1 MPEIHPIFVFEVAL
15 SVDLDAAER
24 SLAGAERQIF
34 RHRGRATS
42 FLQYR
47 PAPLRVSQEGV
58 PLPHGTWVN
67 EPLVDLVLYDFGAAS
82 VAYQYKVPG
91 DLDQVRA
98 ASVALRRSEALRQD
112 ARQRVESLLQSVGN
126 AAQKPRVADYT
137 EDYTII
143 GIREPLGDL
152 TAQAFC
158 DMHHQ
163 RIAQILRPDAGGLSP
178 EEVTAATEIRI
189 SFGPR
194 DVTLVDWDAAFV
206 VDPEPEDVRAV
217 LEFANVQLLEMRW
230 LDLQLDQ
237 AIERSYHL
245 LGPAPSFWRRF
256 VFRSVAGDV
265 RRVAELQ
272 LESAVLLERVT
283 NALKVF
289 GEEYLARIYRLAAR
303 RFQLEAMDQAI
314 SQKLATIESI
324 YQKLS
329 DRAATMRMEMLEWVV
344 IILIAFEILLGIFGG
359 H

>member
-1 MPEIHPIFVFEVAL
+1 MPDIYPIFVFEVAL
-15 SVDLDAAER
+15 AIDLDAAER
-24 SLAGAERQIF
+24 SLAGSARQTF

-42 FLQYR
+42 FFQYR
-47 PAPLRVSQEGV
+47 PAPLRVSQEGAQ
-58 PLPHGTWVN
+58 LPHGTWRN
-67 EPLVDLVLYDFGAAS
+67 EPRVDLVLYDFGAAS
-82 VAYQYKVPG
+82 VAYEFRVPG
-91 DLDQVRA
+91 ALDEVKA

-112 ARQRVESLLQSVGN
+112 ARQRVEALLQSVGG

-143 GIREPLGDL
+143 GIREPIGGV
-152 TAQAFC
+152 TAQGFC
-158 DMHHQ
+158 DANVG
-163 RIAQILRPDAGGLSP
+163 RIAEILRPDAGGLSP
-178 EEVTAATEIRI
+178 EEITAATEIRI

-194 DVTLVDWDAAFV
+194 DVTVVDWDAAFV
-206 VDPEPEDVRAV
+206 LDPEPEDVRAV

-245 LGPAPSFWRRF
+245 LAPARGWRRF
-256 VFRSVAGDV
+256 VARGVTGDV

-289 GEEYLARIYRLAAR
+289 GEEYLARIYRLAAK
-303 RFQLEAMDQAI
+303 RFQLDELDTAI
-314 SQKLATIESI
+314 TQKLATIESI

-329 DRAATMRMEMLEWVV
+329 DRAATIRMEMLEWVV
-344 IILIAFEILLGIFGG
+344 IILIAGEILISVFGS

>member
-15 SVDLDAAER
+15 AIDLDAAER

-42 FLQYR
+42 FFQYR
-47 PAPLRVSQEGV
+47 PAPLRVAQEGAA
-58 PLPHGTWVN
+58 LLHGDWQN
-67 EPLVDLVLYDFGAAS
+67 EPIVDLVLYDFGAAS
-82 VAYQYKVPG
+82 VAYHYSVAGGLPE
-91 DLDQVRA
+91 VRA
-98 ASVALRRSEALRQD
+98 ASIALRRSEKLRSD
-112 ARQRVESLLQSVGN
+112 ARQRVQALLQQIGS
-126 AAQKPRVADYT
+126 AAQKPRIAEYT

-143 GIREPLGDL
+143 GIKEPLEAPS
-152 TAQAFC
+152 AQQFC
-158 DMHHQ
+158 DANVE
-163 RIAQILRPDAGGLSP
+163 RIAQILRPDAGGLSN
-178 EEVTAATEIRI
+178 EEIAAATEIRI

-194 DVTLVDWDAAFV
+194 DVTIVDWDAAFV

-237 AIERSYHL
+237 AIERSYSL
-245 LGPAPSFWRRF
+245 LAPARGWRRF
-256 VFRSVAGDV
+256 VTRGVTGDL

-289 GEEYLARIYRLAAR
+289 GEEYLARIYKLAAA
-303 RFQLEAMDQAI
+303 RFQLNEMDSSI
-314 SQKLATIESI
+314 TQKLATIESI
-324 YQKLS
+324 YQKLN
-329 DRAATMRMEMLEWVV
+329 DRATTIRMEMLEWVV
-344 IILIAFEILLGIFGG
+344 IILIALEIVLGLMGG

>member
-1 MPEIHPIFVFEVAL
+1 MPEIHPIIVFEVAL
-15 SVDLDAAER
+15 AIDLEAAER

-42 FLQYR
+42 LFQYR
-47 PAPLRVSQEGV
+47 PAPLRVSQEGTT
-58 PLPHGTWVN
+58 LAHGSWPN
-67 EPLVDLVLYDFGAAS
+67 EPLVNLVLYDFGAVS
-82 VAYQYKVPG
+82 VAYQYSVPG
-91 DLDQVRA
+91 GLDEVRS

-112 ARQRVESLLQSVGN
+112 ARQRVESLLQTVGG
-126 AAQKPRVADYT
+126 AAQKPRVAEYT

-143 GIREPLGDL
+143 GIREPLEGV

-158 DMHHQ
+158 DANVE
-163 RIAQILRPDAGGLSP
+163 RIAQILRPDAGGLSQ
-178 EEVTAATEIRI
+178 EEVRAATEIRI

-194 DVTLVDWDAAFV
+194 DVTVVDWDAALV

-245 LGPAPSFWRRF
+245 LAPAQGWRRF
-256 VFRSVAGDV
+256 VARGVTGDV

-289 GEEYLARIYRLAAR
+289 GEEYLARIYRLAAK
-303 RFQLEAMDQAI
+303 RFQLDELDTAI
-314 SQKLATIESI
+314 SKKLATIESI
-324 YQKLS
+324 YQKLW
-329 DRAATMRMEMLEWVV
+329 DRAATIRMEMLEWVV
-344 IILIAFEILLGIFGG
+344 IILIAVEILLGLLGG
-359 H
+359 R

>member
-15 SVDLDAAER
+15 AIDLDAAER

-42 FLQYR
+42 FFQYR
-47 PAPLRVSQEGV
+47 PAPLRVSQERAS
-58 PLPHGTWVN
+58 LAHGPWRN
-67 EPLVDLVLYDFGAAS
+67 EPLVNLVLYDFGAAS
-82 VAYQYKVPG
+82 VAYQYNVPG
-91 DLDQVRA
+91 GLDEVRS
-98 ASVALRRSEALRQD
+98 ASVALRRSEILRQD
-112 ARQRVESLLQSVGN
+112 ARQRVESLLQSVGG
-126 AAQKPRVADYT
+126 AAQKPRVAEFT

-143 GIREPLGDL
+143 GIREALEGA

-158 DMHHQ
+158 DANVE
-163 RIAQILRPDAGGLSP
+163 RIAQILRPDAGGLSA
-178 EEVTAATEIRI
+178 EEVRAATEIRI

-245 LGPAPSFWRRF
+245 LAPARGWRRF
-256 VFRSVAGDV
+256 VARGVTGDTW
-265 RRVAELQ
+265 RVAELQ

-289 GEEYLARIYRLAAR
+289 GEEYLARIYRLAAK
-303 RFQLEAMDQAI
+303 RFQLDELETAI

-329 DRAATMRMEMLEWVV
+329 DRAATIRMEMLEWVV
-344 IILIAFEILLGIFGG
+344 IILIALEIVLGILGG
-359 H
+359 R

>member
-42 FLQYR
+42 FFQYR
-47 PAPLRVSQEGV
+47 PAPLRVSQEGAS
-58 PLPHGTWVN
+58 LPHGAWGN
-67 EPLVDLVLYDFGAAS
+67 EPVVDLVLYDFGAAS
-82 VAYQYKVPG
+82 VAYEYKVPG
-91 DLDQVRA
+91 GLDEVRS
-98 ASVALRRSEALRQD
+98 ASLALRRSETLRQD
-112 ARQRVESLLQSVGN
+112 ARQRVESLLQSVGS
-126 AAQKPRVADYT
+126 AAQKPRVAEYT

-143 GIREPLGDL
+143 GIREPLGDV

-158 DMHHQ
+158 DIHHAQ
-163 RIAQILRPDAGGLSP
+163 IAQILRPDAGGLSP

-206 VDPEPEDVRAV
+206 VDPDPEDVRAV

-245 LGPAPSFWRRF
+245 LGPAPGFLRRF
-256 VFRSVAGDV
+256 VLRSVASDV

-289 GEEYLARIYRLAAR
+289 GEEYLARIYRLASR
-303 RFQLEAMDQAI
+303 RFQLEALDTAI
-314 SQKLATIESI
+314 TQKLATIESI

-329 DRAATMRMEMLEWVV
+329 DRAATQRMELLEWVV
-344 IILIAFEILLGIFGG
+344 IILIAVEILIGIFGG